1 LWLGRVLFEWIVRF
15 AESST
20 VPRSFAI
27 SSFFCRSG
35 ILAFCILSWYLQL
48 FFFIVLV
55 VFVCVACNSVACKGN
70 LFCAI
75 RHSKNSASSS
85 YKQSAAMFLVVL
97 LGCRGVCVL
106 EPSCGKGNYF
116 GESLSFRVARLL
128 PETTVVSARCLHS
141 SSSSRPSSRR
151 VVYLFVVSSCLS
163 CIEVLPWRVVSPRFN
178 GWLLPSVLVRV
189 LCVGNAVPFTGNCLA
204 LFGVK

>member
-1 LWLGRVLFEWIVRF
+1 MVFDLRALFEWIVRF
-15 AESST
+15 AESSSRNRSAIVRNFIFFLSFWHFGVLHPVLVLT
-20 VPRSFAI
+20 IVLLHRPRGVRVRGVQLCGVQRKLILRDSSFKELSVVVVQTICSYVSRRSF
-27 SSFFCRSG
+27 G
-35 ILAFCILSWYLQL
+35 LSWCVRARTVVWQRQL
-48 FFFIVLV
+48 L
-55 VFVCVACNSVACKGN
+55 
-70 LFCAI
+70 
-75 RHSKNSASSS
+75 R
-85 YKQSAAMFLVVL
+85 
-97 LGCRGVCVL
+97 
-106 EPSCGKGNYF
+106 
-116 GESLSFRVARLL
+116 RVSRLL

-163 CIEVLPWRVVSPRFN
+163 CIEVLPWRVVSPHFN